1 MSTKTN
7 STIRCNCCGESFSA
21 AVYTCI
27 TPSADDVQIKEKVK
41 SGDIFV
47 HKCPKCGKPVLY
59 QGPCMYLD
67 AACGLLVVLSD
78 VSMDDSELDKSLTA
92 RRVGSVGELIEKVK
106 IFDDGL
112 DDVAVELC
120 KYVTAQDMG
129 KQLDLKYLRMDGAD
143 GEIIFAYP
151 QDGRMQMLST
161 GFSVYE
167 NCSAIVRRN
176 PEFKERSGGLSRVDS
191 DFIASILK

>member
-112 DDVAVELC
+112 DDRAIELC
-120 KYVTAQDMG
+120 KYITRQDMG
-129 KQLDLKYLRMDGAD
+129 SQENLKYLRLDGAD
-143 GEIIFAYP
+143 GDLIFAYP
-151 QDGRMQMLST
+151 KDGQMQMMSVPFST
-161 GFSVYE
+161 YE

-176 PEFKERSGGLSRVDS
+176 PEFDQRSAGLSTIDEN
-191 DFIASILK
+191 FILSILK